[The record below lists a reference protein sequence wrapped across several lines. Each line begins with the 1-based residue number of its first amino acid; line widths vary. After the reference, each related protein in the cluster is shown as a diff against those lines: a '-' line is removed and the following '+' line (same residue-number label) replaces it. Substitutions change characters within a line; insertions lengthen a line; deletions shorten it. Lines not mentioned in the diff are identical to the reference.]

1 MLDEFIELN
10 RKPRNVAGLTVAL
23 QATGNNVSDETFLKS
38 VLNFRKRLTARVKT
52 QDGEHFERLID

>member
-1 MLDEFIELN
+1 
-10 RKPRNVAGLTVAL
+10 VAL
-23 QATGNNVSDETFLKS
+23 QATGNNVSDETFLKY